1 MKTFF
6 SRISSLRVGCL
17 ALTLLLAACSGAPQK
32 PSNNG
37 GATGGADLSQVPEG
51 ARNQY
56 AAALRDQ
63 KARNFGS
70 ALKKFQTVSEDY
82 PQLSGPYINMGIIY
96 MNTDAPDQAQAMFEK
111 AVSVNGLNPEGYT
124 LLGYLARRQGKFT
137 EAEEYY
143 RKAIAVDGSYAP
155 ARLNLGITYDLYM
168 GKLKEALEQYQIYQ
182 SLQAQPDDEV
192 NRWIVDLQSRLQ

>member
-6 SRISSLRVGCL
+6 SRKSSIRVGGL

-32 PSNNG
+32 SSVG
-37 GATGGADLSQVPEG
+37 GATGGVDVSQVPEG
-51 ARNQY
+51 ARSQY
-56 AAALRDQ
+56 VDALREQ

-70 ALKKFQTVSEDY
+70 ALKKFQAVSEDY

-111 AVSVNGLNPEGYT
+111 AVSVNGLNPEGYS

-168 GKLKEALEQYQIYQ
+168 GKLQEALEQYQIYQ

-192 NRWIVDLQSRLQ
+192 NRWIVDLQSRIQ